1 MVQNQISKYFNAAA
15 DVFLDSPPR
24 EMSQWHF
31 MFYAS
36 LYSFKPGEHLCSLLK
51 WDKISRPRH
60 LIPI

>member
-51 WDKISRPRH
+51 
-60 LIPI
+60 